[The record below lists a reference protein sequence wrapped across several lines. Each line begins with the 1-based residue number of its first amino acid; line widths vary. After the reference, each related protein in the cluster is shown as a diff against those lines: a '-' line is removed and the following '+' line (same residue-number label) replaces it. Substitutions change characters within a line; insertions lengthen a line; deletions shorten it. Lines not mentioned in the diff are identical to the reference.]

1 MNDNSKP
8 EWIQIAESDG
18 PLQPVKARRSLPVTT
33 TLALA
38 LVFGAGTVVAQTQE
52 ETPAQA
58 TETTSAAINN
68 PSSVNPKTTS
78 TAVMTPKI
86 ATLPSGGEQEGRDES
101 GVRTANAHASND
113 DFEGEDD

>member
-1 MNDNSKP
+1 MYDNNKP

-18 PLQPVKARRSLPVTT
+18 PLQPVKAHRSLPVTA

-38 LVFGAGTVVAQTQE
+38 LVFGAGTVVVQTQE

-58 TETTSAAINN
+58 TETTSAAINI

-78 TAVMTPKI
+78 SAAMTPKI
-86 ATLPSGGEQEGRDES
+86 AKLNSGEK
-101 GVRTANAHASND
+101 N
-113 DFEGEDD
+113 DFEGDDD